1 MLNYFVLPAV
11 FFQFK
16 FHEVFKMK
24 YLILISFYFF
34 SFSNYKLVAQANVEC
49 STNPLQNLFVEGR
62 AADAWAQCDM
72 RCSGQPGPHH
82 ILLVGDSVGAL
93 LSASPEPNAMIVN
106 GVKSKSWDYFLKNP
120 PPAGMTNWRVLNTA
134 MSGNAPFTYNV
145 NNSMKL
151 KTTLE
156 ANDAN

>member
-1 MLNYFVLPAV
+1 MRYLLLVN
-11 FFQFK
+11 FFYVCFWNLQ
-16 FHEVFKMK
+16 
-24 YLILISFYFF
+24 
-34 SFSNYKLVAQANVEC
+34 LVAQSATEC
-49 STNPLQNLFVEGR
+49 STDPLINSFVELR
-62 AADAWAQCDM
+62 AGEAWRTCDM
-72 RCSGQPGPHH
+72 SCSGQPGPHH

-93 LSASPEPNAMIVN
+93 LAASPEPNATIVN

-120 PPAGMTNWRVLNTA
+120 APQGMANWRVLNTA
-134 MSGNAPFTYNV
+134 ISGNAPFTYNV

>member
-1 MLNYFVLPAV
+1 
-11 FFQFK
+11 
-16 FHEVFKMK
+16 MK
-24 YLILISFYFF
+24 QLFLIF
-34 SFSNYKLVAQANVEC
+34 SFFFIFWNSHLLAQLEPPKC
-49 STNPLQNLFVEGR
+49 SDNPFVEGR
-62 AADAWAQCDM
+62 ADNAWRTCDM
-72 RCSGQPGPHH
+72 RCSGQPGPYH

-151 KTTLE
+151 KTE
-156 ANDAN
+156 ERNYAN